1 MGILDKLK
9 SKKKGK
15 EFDFVCSEENIVVE
29 ENILYMARFRGIEQ
43 YPVKT
48 AEWYIIDG
56 DGTEDD
62 PAMLSLD
69 TAFGIGNGLHED
81 TAELN
86 VEPMW
91 KILFY
96 SVEIPIT
103 ALQPGFCLE
112 QPNFEKDV
120 YGDLYYAE
128 HQPTTRNRM
137 EILQAEGTRLKIR
150 LTGTTEDVNFYDGS
164 KPQSTLQLVAWFDRK

>member
-29 ENILYMARFRGIEQ
+29 ENILYMARFCGIEQ

-62 PAMLSLD
+62 PAMLCLD

-96 SVEIPIT
+96 SVKIPIT

-112 QPNFEKDV
+112 QPNSEKDV

-128 HQPTTRNRM
+128 HQPTTGNRM
-137 EILQAEGTRLKIR
+137 EILQTEGTRLKIR